1 MLPAHQSP
9 FKGARTRL
17 NQIIDSHRQS
27 LARLYNHLSEP
38 KTVPECFTPLF
49 NRVLKEHEVHLA
61 TGETVA
67 HLNYLVQRGN
77 VNREINSDGLYTY
90 QADPNSQFIHADDVA
105 A

>member
-1 MLPAHQSP
+1 M
-9 FKGARTRL
+9 
-17 NQIIDSHRQS
+17 
-27 LARLYNHLSEP
+27 
-38 KTVPECFTPLF
+38 
-49 NRVLKEHEVHLA
+49 HLA

-77 VNREINSDGLYTY
+77 VNREINSHGLYTY